1 MPRGIARTYQGGV
14 RGGGA
19 DELQTKNT
27 SRPDLHF
34 LLYSLPAL
42 SPCVVSSSLSEW
54 HMQMDII
61 PDSTTDLYN
70 LQVSPMPST
79 SEGLYLGP
87 GPVLSREGEWSL
99 LRDLCVKLG
108 VGIHL

>member
-1 MPRGIARTYQGGV
+1 M

-19 DELQTKNT
+19 DELQTKKACH
-27 SRPDLHF
+27 PDVYF
-34 LLYSLPAL
+34 LLHVIPAL

-54 HMQMDII
+54 HMQMDIV

-79 SEGLYLGP
+79 SEGLHSCLYL
-87 GPVLSREGEWSL
+87 EGKSL
-99 LRDLCVKLG
+99 LRSLCANLDVSTQLSSQ
-108 VGIHL
+108 H